1 MIIHTAEST
10 DVNKRRKKK
19 ELTEYRNFI
28 YSVNMSSEL
37 RICSVNNIIPIFV
50 S

>member
-1 MIIHTAEST
+1 MIIHAAEST
-10 DVNKRRKKK
+10 DVNKRKKK
-19 ELTEYRNFI
+19 VTEYRNYI
-28 YSVNMSSEL
+28 YSINMGSDL